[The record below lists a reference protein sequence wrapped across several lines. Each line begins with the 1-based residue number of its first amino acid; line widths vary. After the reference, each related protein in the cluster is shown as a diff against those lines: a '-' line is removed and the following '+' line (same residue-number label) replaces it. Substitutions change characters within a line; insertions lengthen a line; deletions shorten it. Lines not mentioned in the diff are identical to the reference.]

1 MIRAVRQTLPSM
13 QRYAVVTNGILSEE
27 SGRGSGTV
35 PVSDLAA
42 IILNCGVIVVVVALF
57 AIRARTDRSNAR
69 FRIVAVSRRRPFDC
83 QVGRRRRDSR
93 RWYEFGVAPTGV
105 AI

>member
-83 QVGRRRRDSR
+83 
-93 RWYEFGVAPTGV
+93 
-105 AI
+105 